1 MLREAIELDYIDI
14 LDTTLRDG
22 AQTYGIS
29 FSLQD
34 KLSIAQ
40 RLDKLGV
47 RYIEGGWPGSN
58 PKDMEFF
65 KVIKDISLKNSE
77 IVAFGSTRKKD
88 TKPTKDPMLNA
99 LLETEVKTAV
109 IFGKAWD
116 LHVTEVL
123 QTTLDENLRMVQD
136 SIEYLRNHNLNVI
149 FDAEH
154 FFDGFKDN
162 HEYALNVAKK
172 AEEAGASVIVLCD
185 TNGGTLTT
193 DIQNIVKKVKAELKV
208 PIGIHCHNDSGLAI
222 ANTLIAVLEG
232 ASHVQT
238 TINGLGERC
247 GNADLCQLLPT
258 LQLKM
263 GIRAL
268 VNDKPINEQLKGLS
282 DISKYVYELTNL
294 PPNPYQPYVG
304 KNAFAHKG
312 GVHIDA
318 ILKQPRAYEHIDPS
332 LVGNRRELSISEL
345 SGRAGVMNMALR
357 LGIKLDKQSDVVDKV
372 LNEIKRME
380 AQGYHFED
388 ANATVHLIF
397 LKALGYNL
405 YPFQVKL
412 WRVSTMKNS
421 FKFTS
426 GEVMVKVDDEVLYE
440 ASIGVGP
447 VHALDQA
454 LRKALLKC
462 FPQLKNVNLINYKVT
477 VVDSASGTASTVR
490 VFIEFKDNSFQ
501 WATTAVSDNIIDAS
515 ATALIDGY
523 AYRLIIEKI
532 KDFHIKKNNV

>member
-1 MLREAIELDYIDI
+1 LLREAIELDYIDI

>member
-1 MLREAIELDYIDI
+1 M
-14 LDTTLRDG
+14 RDG
-22 AQTYGIS
+22 AQTHGVS

-40 RLDKLGV
+40 RLDDLGV

-65 KVIKDISLKNSE
+65 KAIKKISLEDSE

-88 TKPTKDPMLNA
+88 ITPKKDSILNA
-99 LLETEVKTAV
+99 LLETEVKTVV
-109 IFGKAWD
+109 IFGKSWD

-123 QTTLDENLRMVQD
+123 HTTLDENLRMVED
-136 SIEYLRNHNLNVI
+136 SIEYLKGHNLNVI

-154 FFDGFKDN
+154 FFDGFKGDY
-162 HEYALNVAKK
+162 EYALEVVKK
-172 AEEAGASVIVLCD
+172 ADEAGAQVIVLCD
-185 TNGGTLTT
+185 TNGGTLTS
-193 DIQNIVKKVKAELKV
+193 DVQSIVKRTKAELKV
-208 PIGIHCHNDSGLAI
+208 PIGIHCHNDSGLAT
-222 ANTLIAVLEG
+222 ANTLMAVLEG
-232 ASHVQT
+232 ASHVQG

-247 GNADLCQLLPT
+247 GNADLCQVLPA
-258 LQLKM
+258 LHFKM
-263 GIRAL
+263 GLRTLI
-268 VNDKPINEQLKGLS
+268 NNKPVSEQLKDLS
-282 DISKYVYELTNL
+282 SISKYVYELTNL

-318 ILKQPRAYEHIDPS
+318 ILKQPRAYEHMDPF

-345 SGRAGVMNMALR
+345 SGRASVMNMALR
-357 LGIKLDKQSDVVDKV
+357 FGIKLDKQSQVVDKV
-372 LNEIKRME
+372 LDEIKRME
-380 AQGYHFED
+380 AQGYHIED
-388 ANATVHLIF
+388 ADATVHLIF
-397 LKALGYNL
+397 LKAMGYNL
-405 YPFQVKL
+405 YPFKVQL
-412 WRVSTMKNS
+412 WRVSTMKND

-426 GEVMVKVDDEVLYE
+426 GEVMVKVGDEVLYE
-440 ASIGVGP
+440 ASTGVGP

-490 VFIEFKDNSFQ
+490 AFIEFKDDSLQ
-501 WATTAVSDNIIDAS
+501 WATTAISDNIIEAS
-515 ATALIDGY
+515 AMALIDGY
-523 AYRLIIEKI
+523 AYRLIIDE
-532 KDFHIKKNNV
+532 IKKYTKNQENF

>member
-1 MLREAIELDYIDI
+1 MDYIEI

-40 RLDKLGV
+40 RLDELGV

-65 KVIKDISLKNSE
+65 KVIKNISLKNSE

-88 TKPTKDPMLNA
+88 VKPGKDSMLNA

-109 IFGKAWD
+109 IFGKAWN

-123 QTTLDENLRMVQD
+123 QTTLDENLRMVED
-136 SIEYLRNHNLNVI
+136 SIEYLKNHNLDVI

-162 HEYALNVAKK
+162 HEYALKVVKK
-172 AEEAGASVIVLCD
+172 AEEAGAKVIVLCD
-185 TNGGTLTT
+185 TNGGALIT
-193 DIQNIVKKVKAELKV
+193 DVQSIVERTKAELKA

-222 ANTLIAVLEG
+222 ANTLIAILKGVN
-232 ASHVQT
+232 HVQT

-263 GIRAL
+263 GLRAL
-268 VNDKPINEQLKGLS
+268 VNNKPINEQLKDLS
-282 DISKYVYELTNL
+282 DLSKYVYELTNL

-318 ILKQPRAYEHIDPS
+318 ILKQPRAYEHIEPS

-357 LGIKLDKQSDVVDKV
+357 LGIKLDKQSEVVDKV
-372 LNEIKRME
+372 LNEIKNME

-405 YPFQVKL
+405 YPFQVQL
-412 WRVSTMKNS
+412 WRVSTMKNN

-462 FPQLKNVNLINYKVT
+462 FPQLKSVNLINYKVT

-515 ATALIDGY
+515 AMALIGGY
-523 AYRLIIEKI
+523 AYRLIVEKI
-532 KDFHIKKNNV
+532 KNFRIGNQG

>member
-1 MLREAIELDYIDI
+1 MKAKELDYIEI

-34 KLSIAQ
+34 KLSITQ
-40 RLDKLGV
+40 RLDELGV

-58 PKDMEFF
+58 PKDIEFF
-65 KVIKDISLKNSE
+65 KAIKDISLKNSE
-77 IVAFGSTRKKD
+77 IVAFGSTRKKEI
-88 TKPTKDPMLNA
+88 TPSKDSMLNT
-99 LLETEVKTAV
+99 LLETEVKTIV

-123 QTTLDENLRMVQD
+123 HTTLDENLKMIED
-136 SIEYLRNHNLNVI
+136 SIEYLKDHGLDVI

-154 FFDGFKDN
+154 FFDGFKGN
-162 HEYALNVAKK
+162 YEYAIRVVKK
-172 AEEAGASVIVLCD
+172 AEEVGAKVIVLCD
-185 TNGGTLTT
+185 TNGGTLTSNT
-193 DIQNIVKKVKAELKV
+193 QSIVKGTKAELKT
-208 PIGIHCHNDSGLAI
+208 PIGIHCHNDSGLAV
-222 ANTLIAVLEG
+222 ANTLMAVLSG
-232 ASHVQT
+232 VNHVQG

-247 GNADLCQLLPT
+247 GNADLCQVLPT
-258 LQLKM
+258 LHFKM
-263 GIRAL
+263 GLRTLI
-268 VNDKPINEQLKGLS
+268 NDKPMSEQLKNLS
-282 DISKYVYELTNL
+282 ALSKYVYELTNL

-318 ILKQPRAYEHIDPS
+318 MLKQSRAYEHIDPF

-345 SGRAGVMNMALR
+345 SGRAGVMNMALKF
-357 LGIKLDKQSDVVDKV
+357 GIKLDKQSDVVDKV
-372 LNEIKRME
+372 LNEIKSME
-380 AQGYHFED
+380 AQGYHMED

-397 LKALGYNL
+397 LKSMGYDL
-405 YPFQVKL
+405 YPFQVQL

-421 FKFTS
+421 SKFTS
-426 GEVMVKVDDEVLYE
+426 GEVIVKVGDEVLHE

-477 VVDSASGTASTVR
+477 VIDSASGTASTVR
-490 VFIEFKDNSFQ
+490 AFIEFKDDSLQ
-501 WATTAVSDNIIDAS
+501 WATTALSDNIIEAS
-515 ATALIDGY
+515 AMALIDGY
-523 AYRLIIEKI
+523 AYRLIIDKI
-532 KDFHIKKNNV
+532 KNFSY

>member
-1 MLREAIELDYIDI
+1 
-14 LDTTLRDG
+14 
-22 AQTYGIS
+22 
-29 FSLQD
+29 
-34 KLSIAQ
+34 
-40 RLDKLGV
+40 
-47 RYIEGGWPGSN
+47 
-58 PKDMEFF
+58 
-65 KVIKDISLKNSE
+65 
-77 IVAFGSTRKKD
+77 
-88 TKPTKDPMLNA
+88 
-99 LLETEVKTAV
+99 
-109 IFGKAWD
+109 
-116 LHVTEVL
+116 
-123 QTTLDENLRMVQD
+123 
-136 SIEYLRNHNLNVI
+136 
-149 FDAEH
+149 
-154 FFDGFKDN
+154 
-162 HEYALNVAKK
+162 
-172 AEEAGASVIVLCD
+172 VLCD
-185 TNGGTLTT
+185 TNGGTLTS
-193 DIQNIVKKVKAELKV
+193 DVQNIVERTKAELKAPV
-208 PIGIHCHNDSGLAI
+208 GIHCHNDSGLAI
-222 ANTLIAVLEG
+222 ANTLMAILKGVN
-232 ASHVQT
+232 HVQT

-263 GIRAL
+263 GLRAL
-268 VNDKPINEQLKGLS
+268 VNNKPINEQLKDLS
-282 DISKYVYELTNL
+282 DLSKYVYELTNL

-318 ILKQPRAYEHIDPS
+318 ILKQLRAYEHIDPS

-357 LGIKLDKQSDVVDKV
+357 LGINLDKQSDVVDKV

-397 LKALGYNL
+397 LKALGYDL
-405 YPFQVKL
+405 YPFQVQL
-412 WRVSTMKNS
+412 WRVSTMKNN

-426 GEVMVKVDDEVLYE
+426 GEVMVKVGDEVLYE

-462 FPQLKNVNLINYKVT
+462 FPQLKSVNLINYKVT

-515 ATALIDGY
+515 AMALIDGY
-523 AYRLIIEKI
+523 AYRLIVEKI
-532 KDFHIKKNNV
+532 KKISYWKSR

>member
-1 MLREAIELDYIDI
+1 LLREAIELDYIDI

-282 DISKYVYELTNL
+282 DLSKYVYELTNL

-372 LNEIKRME
+372 LNEIKCME

-397 LKALGYNL
+397 LKALGYDL
-405 YPFQVKL
+405 YPFQVQL

-426 GEVMVKVDDEVLYE
+426 GEVIVKVDDEVLHE

-532 KDFHIKKNNV
+532 KDFKN

>member
-1 MLREAIELDYIDI
+1 
-14 LDTTLRDG
+14 LRDG
-22 AQTYGIS
+22 AQTYGVS

-40 RLDKLGV
+40 RLDELGV

-65 KVIKDISLKNSE
+65 KAIREISLKNSE

-88 TKPTKDPMLNA
+88 IIPSKDLMLNA
-99 LLETEVKTAV
+99 LLETEVKTVV
-109 IFGKAWD
+109 IFGKSWD
-116 LHVTEVL
+116 LHVTDVL
-123 QTTLDENLRMVQD
+123 QTTLDENLRMAED
-136 SIEYLRNHNLNVI
+136 SIEYLKNHGFNVI

-154 FFDGFKDN
+154 FFDGFKGN
-162 HEYALNVAKK
+162 YEYALRVVKK
-172 AEEAGASVIVLCD
+172 AEEVGAKVIVLCD
-185 TNGGTLTT
+185 TNGGTLTS
-193 DIQNIVKKVKAELKV
+193 DIQSIVKRTKAKLKT
-208 PIGIHCHNDSGLAI
+208 PIGIHCHNDSGLAT
-222 ANTLIAVLEG
+222 ANTLMAVLAG
-232 ASHVQT
+232 VNHVQG

-247 GNADLCQLLPT
+247 GNADLCQVLPA
-258 LQLKM
+258 LHFKM
-263 GIRAL
+263 NLRAL
-268 VNDKPINEQLKGLS
+268 INNKPVSEQLKDLS
-282 DISKYVYELTNL
+282 ALSKYVYELTNL

-318 ILKQPRAYEHIDPS
+318 ILKQSRAYEHIEPF

-345 SGRAGVMNMALR
+345 SGRASVMNMALR

-372 LNEIKRME
+372 LDEIKLME
-380 AQGYHFED
+380 AKGYHIED

-397 LKALGYNL
+397 LKAMGYSL
-405 YPFQVKL
+405 YPFQVQL
-412 WRVSTMKNS
+412 WRVSTMKNN

-426 GEVMVKVDDEVLYE
+426 GEVMVKVEDKVLYE

-490 VFIEFKDNSFQ
+490 VFIEFKDDSLQ
-501 WATTAVSDNIIDAS
+501 WATTASSDNIIDAS

-523 AYRLIIEKI
+523 AYRLIIDEI
-532 KDFHIKKNNV
+532 KNFHIENQR